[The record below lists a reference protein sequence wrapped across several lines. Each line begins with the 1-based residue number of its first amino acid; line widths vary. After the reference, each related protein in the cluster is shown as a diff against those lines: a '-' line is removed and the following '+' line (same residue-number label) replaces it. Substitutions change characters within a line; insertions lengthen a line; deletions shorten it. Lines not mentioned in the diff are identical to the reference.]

1 MTRTSQPNAS
11 ALLSARLHAL
21 AKHLVL
27 PQRYAA
33 AWQVLLALG
42 DKRPMLVRDIPADL
56 NCLGR
61 QLTSWRKRTALSVC
75 RAIVWQH
82 RGRWS
87 PTARGR
93 ARHLSIPIWSATA
106 ITAISTRSSRASL
119 TTVPRIRPRSS
130 EKSSSR
136 SRACSDRSGSRQ
148 PTLPDDVQRSARRR
162 ELRRAVGAV
171 RTFDTMFILS

>member
-1 MTRTSQPNAS
+1 MSQTSQPNAS
-11 ALLSARLHAL
+11 ALLSARLYAL
-21 AKHLVL
+21 ANHLAI

-33 AWQVLLALG
+33 TWQVVLAVG
-42 DKRPMLVRDIPADL
+42 DERPVLVRDIPAGL

-61 QLTSWRKRTALSVC
+61 QLMSWRKRTALSVC

-119 TTVPRIRPRSS
+119 T
-130 EKSSSR
+130 
-136 SRACSDRSGSRQ
+136 
-148 PTLPDDVQRSARRR
+148 
-162 ELRRAVGAV
+162 
-171 RTFDTMFILS
+171 